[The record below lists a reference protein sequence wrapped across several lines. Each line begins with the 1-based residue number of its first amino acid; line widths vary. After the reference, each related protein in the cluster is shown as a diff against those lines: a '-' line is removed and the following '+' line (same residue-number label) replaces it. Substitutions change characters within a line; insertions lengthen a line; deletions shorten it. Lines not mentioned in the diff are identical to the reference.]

1 MIALAFDEDRKDR
14 PFCEDAILPVERTI
28 CSTYQHIRACR
39 SGSLCVPLIPSSPS
53 GPGLSG
59 LPHPS
64 SSSHN
69 SLASRI
75 QEFNRHTRVIGP
87 PSFYLLLYYFY
98 FSVHASLR
106 FFTSSSAHSFP
117 FLLFMSSSVPSPV
130 RMIKSLTHS
139 LTPSSVRRRLSP
151 FLPPGPPLSIVESTL
166 RRAKHC
172 TLWPLCDGDY
182 SSSGMCVGSFPF
194 DV

>member
-14 PFCEDAILPVERTI
+14 PFCEDAILPVERTV
-28 CSTYQHIRACR
+28 CSTCQHIRACR
-39 SGSLCVPLIPSSPS
+39 SGSLCVPLIPSTPS

-64 SSSHN
+64 FSSHN

-117 FLLFMSSSVPSPV
+117 FFLFISSSDPSPV
-130 RMIKSLTHS
+130 HMIKSLTHS
-139 LTPSSVRRRLSP
+139 LTHSFLCPTSFITLSSSRATAFRRGIYIEEGEALHSVAIVRRRLL
-151 FLPPGPPLSIVESTL
+151 F
-166 RRAKHC
+166 
-172 TLWPLCDGDY
+172 
-182 SSSGMCVGSFPF
+182 
-194 DV
+194 